1 MTDMEIIDCYRSDI
15 DELESVC
22 VLEDGTEMSF
32 FQYVDYLLK
41 KFPCKTKY
49 VGYDKIFDGKDN
61 KLTVEDIKN
70 MIKLGLLKDNFH
82 IMG

>member
-15 DELESVC
+15 SELESVC
-22 VLEDGTEMSF
+22 ILEDGTEVSF

-49 VGYDKIFDGKDN
+49 VCYDKIFDGKDN
-61 KLTVEDIKN
+61 RLTVEDIKN

-82 IMG
+82 IMD

>member
-1 MTDMEIIDCYRSDI
+1 MTDMEIIDCYRDDI
-15 DELESVC
+15 SELENVC

-41 KFPCKTKY
+41 KFPYRTKY
-49 VGYDKIFDGKDN
+49 IGYNKIFDGKDN

-70 MIKLGLLKDNFH
+70 MIKLGLLEDNFH
-82 IMG
+82 IID

>member
-1 MTDMEIIDCYRSDI
+1 MTDMEIIDYYRDDI
-15 DELESVC
+15 SELENVC

-41 KFPCKTKY
+41 KFPYKTKY
-49 VGYDKIFDGKDN
+49 VGYDKIFDGNDN

-70 MIKLGLLKDNFH
+70 MIRLGLLQDTFH
-82 IMG
+82 IID

>member
-1 MTDMEIIDCYRSDI
+1 MTDIEIIDYYRDDVS
-15 DELESVC
+15 ELESVC

-41 KFPCKTKY
+41 KFPHKTKY

-70 MIKLGLLKDNFH
+70 MIRLGLLEDTFH
-82 IMG
+82 IID